1 MIAKWSICL
10 FLVKPSIFYCGVSND
25 MPTNSDDP
33 WAICRKA
40 VQEQRWRLAVAVT
53 SDPSSLKKATGCS
66 KRSLCSSAVSN
77 KRCRVL
83 AAQRGPDKG
92 WSRND
97 PKYQVTLRPQ
107 AQCQEVFIFGA
118 FIHTNSMAD
127 GERCACET
135 HGESVA
141 SKATVTTQFCNWIS
155 YPSLLHVSGTKRS
168 DVDGKHIPP
177 DKSTRETY
185 LKVADALLSG
195 ANCDCSQ
202 PTATL
207 GRRAGLSGLRW

>member
-33 WAICRKA
+33 WAIRRKA

-107 AQCQEVFIFGA
+107 AQCQEVSVHI
-118 FIHTNSMAD
+118 
-127 GERCACET
+127 RCV
-135 HGESVA
+135 H
-141 SKATVTTQFCNWIS
+141 S
-155 YPSLLHVSGTKRS
+155 YQL
-168 DVDGKHIPP
+168 D
-177 DKSTRETY
+177 
-185 LKVADALLSG
+185 
-195 ANCDCSQ
+195 
-202 PTATL
+202 
-207 GRRAGLSGLRW
+207 GRRRAVSLRNSWRECRIEGDRYYTILQLNIPLTCLRYKTIRCWWKTHPSW